1 MPTKKSLNPYRK
13 GNPTGYDSFGL
24 RLPKPSPSGEGVA
37 QRMRRATDEGYKKD
51 TNTYSGMK
59 QIKNSKL
66 TPFSRTL
73 RTNMTPEERHLWHD
87 FLKKLPITIRRQK
100 VIGSYIAD
108 FYCASAS
115 LVIEL
120 DGSQHRTEEGVQADK
135 VRDEYL
141 NSLGIL
147 VLRYSNETIHKN
159 FYGVCADIQRH
170 IKARQG
176 IKDSTTFD
184 KYLSSK

>member
-1 MPTKKSLNPYRK
+1 MNQTKNK
-13 GNPTGYDSFGL
+13 
-24 RLPKPSPSGEGVA
+24 
-37 QRMRRATDEGYKKD
+37 
-51 TNTYSGMK
+51 
-59 QIKNSKL
+59 KL
-66 TPFSRTL
+66 TGLSRAL
-73 RTNMTPEERHLWHD
+73 RTEMTAEERHLWYD
-87 FLKKLPITIRRQK
+87 FLKKLPVTIHRQK
-100 VIGSYIAD
+100 VIGTYIAD
-108 FYCASAS
+108 FYCASAA

-120 DGSQHRTEEGVQADK
+120 DGSQHRTQEGIQADK
-135 VRDEYL
+135 IRDECL

-147 VLRYSNETIHKN
+147 VLRYSNETIRKN